1 MLPSA
6 PAIIDLDFKIIK
18 PPPPPVLHAENI
30 TLVAHGRVILD
41 RLDFA
46 VAPREIVAL
55 VGPAAAGKTAA
66 LDCLAGLRPFT
77 SGRVEVADCD
87 LVRDPLTVAAH
98 LAHVPA
104 DPVLPT
110 SPTGIAHTRDH
121 CARLG
126 RRIPDSFLRAAL
138 AEAGLA
144 PSFHDRPVADYPPPL
159 RRLFAHALAL
169 LRRPSV
175 LLLDEPAAGLD
186 AAATAALIA
195 SFRRLRRGGL
205 AFVIATRDLAFAQ
218 RLATRVVLLEA
229 GSVIETLEL
238 QSSRQTHA
246 ADSYLGTLVG

>member
-1 MLPSA
+1 M
-6 PAIIDLDFKIIK
+6 
-18 PPPPPVLHAENI
+18 LHAENI

-46 VAPREIVAL
+46 VSPREIVAL

-77 SGRVEVADCD
+77 SGRVEVAGCD
-87 LVRDPLTVAAH
+87 LARDPLTVATH
-98 LAHVPA
+98 LAYVPE
-104 DPVLPT
+104 DPVLPS

-126 RRIPDSFLRAAL
+126 RRIPDSFLRSAL

-144 PSFHDRPVADYPPPL
+144 SSYHDRPIADYPLPL

-205 AFVIATRDLAFAQ
+205 AFVIATRDLTFAQ
-218 RLATRVVLLEA
+218 RLATRLVLLEA
-229 GSVIETLEL
+229 GSVVETLEL

-246 ADSYLGTLVG
+246 ADSYLAALID

>member
-1 MLPSA
+1 MLHTE
-6 PAIIDLDFKIIK
+6 DL
-18 PPPPPVLHAENI
+18 

-46 VAPREIVAL
+46 VSPREIVAL

-66 LDCLAGLRPFT
+66 LDCLAGLRSFT

-87 LVRDPLTVAAH
+87 LVRDPLTVATH
-98 LAHVPA
+98 LAYVPA
-104 DPVLPT
+104 DPVLPG

-126 RRIPDSFLRAAL
+126 RRIPDSFLRSAL

-144 PSFHDRPVADYPPPL
+144 SSYHDRPIADYPLPL

-205 AFVIATRDLAFAQ
+205 AFVIATRDLTFAQ
-218 RLATRVVLLEA
+218 RLATHLVLLEA
-229 GSVIETLEL
+229 GSVVETLEL

-246 ADSYLGTLVG
+246 ADSYLAALID

>member
-1 MLPSA
+1 M
-6 PAIIDLDFKIIK
+6 
-18 PPPPPVLHAENI
+18 LHAENI

-46 VAPREIVAL
+46 VSPREIVAL

-77 SGRVEVADCD
+77 SGRVEVAGCD
-87 LVRDPLTVAAH
+87 LARDPLTVATH
-98 LAHVPA
+98 LAYVPE
-104 DPVLPT
+104 DPVLPS
-110 SPTGIAHTRDH
+110 SPTGIEHTRDH

-126 RRIPDSFLRAAL
+126 RRIPDSFLRSAL

-144 PSFHDRPVADYPPPL
+144 SSYHDRPIADYPLPL

-205 AFVIATRDLAFAQ
+205 AFVIATRDLTFAQ
-218 RLATRVVLLEA
+218 RLATRLVLLEA
-229 GSVIETLEL
+229 GSVVETLEL

-246 ADSYLGTLVG
+246 ADSYLAALID

>member
-46 VAPREIVAL
+46 VSPREIVAL

-77 SGRVEVADCD
+77 SGRVEVAGCD
-87 LVRDPLTVAAH
+87 LARDPLTVATH
-98 LAHVPA
+98 LAYVPE
-104 DPVLPT
+104 DPVLPS
-110 SPTGIAHTRDH
+110 SPTGIEHTRDH

-126 RRIPDSFLRAAL
+126 RRIPDSFLRSAL

-144 PSFHDRPVADYPPPL
+144 SSYHDRPIADYPLPL

-205 AFVIATRDLAFAQ
+205 AFVIATRDLTFAQ
-218 RLATRVVLLEA
+218 RLATRLVLLEA
-229 GSVIETLEL
+229 GSVVETLEL

-246 ADSYLGTLVG
+246 ADSYLAALID

>member
-1 MLPSA
+1 MPSA

-46 VAPREIVAL
+46 VSPREIVAL

-87 LVRDPLTVAAH
+87 LVRDPLTVATH
-98 LAHVPA
+98 LAYVPA
-104 DPVLPT
+104 DPVLPG

-126 RRIPDSFLRAAL
+126 RRIPDSFLRSAL

-144 PSFHDRPVADYPPPL
+144 SSYHDRPI
-159 RRLFAHALAL
+159 AHALAL

-205 AFVIATRDLAFAQ
+205 AFVIATRDLTFAQ
-218 RLATRVVLLEA
+218 RLATRLVLLEA
-229 GSVIETLEL
+229 GSVVETLEL